1 MFFKKSTKKLPLLLK
16 ENIRTNCKRMQKND
30 VIRAVG
36 QILVDSGYVKP
47 DYVDAMI
54 EREKTF
60 ATNIGNGIALPH
72 GVEEA
77 KKEIKASGIAVMI
90 FPDGTDWDGE
100 DVKLVIGIA
109 GTGDD
114 HLAILS
120 NIAIKMSTLEAVD
133 QLVRSSVDEIYDT
146 LKGVE

>member
-16 ENIRTNCKRMQKND
+16 ENIRTNRKRMQKND

-90 FPDGTDWDGE
+90 FPEGTDWDGE

-120 NIAIKMSTLEAVD
+120 NIAIKMSTPEAVD
-133 QLVRSSVDEIYDT
+133 QLVESSVDEIYDT

>member
-1 MFFKKSTKKLPLLLK
+1 
-16 ENIRTNCKRMQKND
+16 
-30 VIRAVG
+30 
-36 QILVDSGYVKP
+36 
-47 DYVDAMI
+47 
-54 EREKTF
+54 
-60 ATNIGNGIALPH
+60 
-72 GVEEA
+72 
-77 KKEIKASGIAVMI
+77 MI
-90 FPDGTDWDGE
+90 FPDWTDWDGE

-120 NIAIKMSTLEAVD
+120 NIAIKMSTPEAVD

>member
-1 MFFKKSTKKLPLLLK
+1 
-16 ENIRTNCKRMQKND
+16 
-30 VIRAVG
+30 
-36 QILVDSGYVKP
+36 
-47 DYVDAMI
+47 
-54 EREKTF
+54 
-60 ATNIGNGIALPH
+60 
-72 GVEEA
+72 
-77 KKEIKASGIAVMI
+77 MI

-120 NIAIKMSTLEAVD
+120 NIAIKMSTPEAVD
-133 QLVRSSVDEIYDT
+133 QLVESSVDEIYDT